1 MVVGCCFVVDGCV
14 VDDGSIVVGCF
25 VVADSIVFVVNAGV
39 VVIGC
44 IVVDEVVGCF
54 VVDDG
59 LIVVNSCAVVDDNG
73 DVVVVKC
80 IFAVVFVVELM
91 VVVSGV
97 VEVLGDNDISPEDV
111 DFVVDIV
118 MGRSQIFGSIRR

>member
-54 VVDDG
+54 VVDFGNDCT
-59 LIVVNSCAVVDDNG
+59 VVVDE
-73 DVVVVKC
+73 C
-80 IFAVVFVVELM
+80 IFVAVVVELM

-97 VEVLGDNDISPEDV
+97 VDVWGDNDISPEDV